1 MPKQKYDIQ
10 DKFLNYNINDGI
22 VGSIPFVLNS
32 SRQKVDLLH
41 NLDRDGSHPL
51 VEETGHLH
59 VLHSHAKGWQI
70 YTLSYYYM

>member
-22 VGSIPFVLNS
+22 VGSISFVLNS

-51 VEETGHLH
+51 VEETG
-59 VLHSHAKGWQI
+59 I
-70 YTLSYYYM
+70 YMFS